1 MILGA
6 YNNDNK
12 LNDMDTTRK
21 IQRIRTRIKRNHE
34 RIDKMRRERLFM
46 PFVKFV
52 MLMPYMTSDTI
63 KSLVLIPPPKKFN
76 KRDVPDT
83 LQMVTF
89 GTLTQLQQAADS
101 NDYLKTC
108 CKLVSVLTGVDEKV
122 VASRRAYDVLGIV
135 NMIQAEME
143 RIGKLFQSLHTD
155 NTSDE
160 VAAGIERLEFG
171 AFGIVDWYAQRMGII
186 DHEEVFAT
194 PWARIYQCMKIDH
207 ENNEFEKRYR
217 KIIENRSKIKR

>member
-1 MILGA
+1 M
-6 YNNDNK
+6 NTN
-12 LNDMDTTRK
+12 RK
-21 IQRIRTRIKRNHE
+21 IQRIKTRIKRNHE

-46 PFVKFV
+46 PFIKFV
-52 MLMPYMTSDTI
+52 MLMPYMTADTV
-63 KSLVLIPPPKKFN
+63 KSLVLIPPPHKFC

-108 CKLVSVLTGVDEKV
+108 CKLVSVLTGVDERV

-135 NMIQAEME
+135 NMIKDEME
-143 RIGKLFQSLHTD
+143 RIGKLFQSLQGDH
-155 NTSDE
+155 TSDE

-207 ENNEFEKRYR
+207 EQGEFEKRYR
-217 KIIENRSKIKR
+217 KIIENRSKTKR

>member
-1 MILGA
+1 
-6 YNNDNK
+6 
-12 LNDMDTTRK
+12 MDTNRK
-21 IQRIRTRIKRNHE
+21 IQRIKTRIKRNHE
-34 RIDKMRRERLFM
+34 RIDKMRRERLLM

-52 MLMPYMTSDTI
+52 MLMPYMTADTI

-108 CKLVSVLTGVDEKV
+108 CKLVSVLTGVDERV

-135 NMIQAEME
+135 NMIKDEME
-143 RIGKLFQSLHTD
+143 RIGKLFKSLQGDHS
-155 NTSDE
+155 SDE
-160 VAAGIERLEFG
+160 VAAGIERLDFG

-207 ENNEFEKRYR
+207 EQGEFEKRYR
-217 KIIENRSKIKR
+217 KIIENRSKLKK

>member
-1 MILGA
+1 M
-6 YNNDNK
+6 NTN
-12 LNDMDTTRK
+12 RK
-21 IQRIRTRIKRNHE
+21 IQRIKTRIKRNHE

-46 PFVKFV
+46 PFIKFV
-52 MLMPYMTSDTI
+52 MLMPYMTADTI
-63 KSLVLIPPPKKFN
+63 KSLVLIPPPHKFC

-108 CKLVSVLTGVDEKV
+108 CKLVAVLTGVDERV
-122 VASRRAYDVLGIV
+122 VASRRAFDVLGIV
-135 NMIQAEME
+135 NMIKAEME
-143 RIGKLFQSLHTD
+143 RIGKLFQSLQGDH
-155 NTSDE
+155 TSDE

-186 DHEEVFAT
+186 DHEEVFNT

-207 ENNEFEKRYR
+207 EQGEFEKRYR

>member
-1 MILGA
+1 MST
-6 YNNDNK
+6 N
-12 LNDMDTTRK
+12 RK

-34 RIDKMRRERLFM
+34 RIDKMRRERLLM
-46 PFVKFV
+46 PFIKFV
-52 MLMPYMTSDTI
+52 MLMPYMTADTI

-89 GTLTQLQQAADS
+89 GVLTQLQQAAQD

-108 CKLVSVLTGVDEKV
+108 CKLVSVLTGVDERI

-135 NMIQAEME
+135 NMVQSEME
-143 RIGKLFQSLHTD
+143 RIGKLFQSLNTD
-155 NTSDE
+155 KTSDE
-160 VAAGIERLEFG
+160 QAAGIERLNFG
-171 AFGIVDWYAQRMGII
+171 AFGIVDWYAQRMGIV

-194 PWARIYQCMKIDH
+194 PWARIYQCMRIDH
-207 ENNEFEKRYR
+207 EQGEFEKRYR
-217 KIIENRSKIKR
+217 KILENRSKMKR

>member
-1 MILGA
+1 M
-6 YNNDNK
+6 NTN
-12 LNDMDTTRK
+12 RK
-21 IQRIRTRIKRNHE
+21 IQRIKTRIKRNHE

-46 PFVKFV
+46 PFIKFV
-52 MLMPYMTSDTI
+52 MLMPYMTADTI
-63 KSLVLIPPPKKFN
+63 KSMELIPPPHKFC

-101 NDYLKTC
+101 NDYIKTC
-108 CKLVSVLTGVDEKV
+108 CKLVAVLTGVDERV

-135 NMIQAEME
+135 NMIKAEME
-143 RIGKLFQSLHTD
+143 RIGKLFQSLQGDH
-155 NTSDE
+155 TSDE

-207 ENNEFEKRYR
+207 EQGEFEKRYR

>member
-1 MILGA
+1 
-6 YNNDNK
+6 
-12 LNDMDTTRK
+12 MDTNRK
-21 IQRIRTRIKRNHE
+21 IQRIKTRIKRNHE
-34 RIDKMRRERLFM
+34 RIDKMRRERLLM

-52 MLMPYMTSDTI
+52 MLMPYMTAATI
-63 KSLVLIPPPKKFN
+63 NSLVLIPPPKKFN

-108 CKLVSVLTGVDEKV
+108 CKLVSVLTGVDERV

-135 NMIQAEME
+135 NMIQSEME
-143 RIGKLFQSLHTD
+143 RIGKLFKSLQGDHS
-155 NTSDE
+155 SDE

-186 DHEEVFAT
+186 DHEEVFNT

-207 ENNEFEKRYR
+207 EQGEFEKRYR
-217 KIIENRSKIKR
+217 KIIENRSKLKK

>member
-1 MILGA
+1 
-6 YNNDNK
+6 
-12 LNDMDTTRK
+12 MDTNRK
-21 IQRIRTRIKRNHE
+21 IQRIKTRIKRNHE
-34 RIDKMRRERLFM
+34 RIDKMRRERLLM

-52 MLMPYMTSDTI
+52 MLMPYMTADTI

-108 CKLVSVLTGVDEKV
+108 CKLVSVLTGVDERV

-135 NMIQAEME
+135 NMIKDEME
-143 RIGKLFQSLHTD
+143 RIGKLFQSLQGDHS
-155 NTSDE
+155 SDE

-171 AFGIVDWYAQRMGII
+171 PFGIVDWYAQRMGII

-207 ENNEFEKRYR
+207 EQGEFEKRYR
-217 KIIENRSKIKR
+217 KIIENRSKLKK